1 MKTNTELEWTIDLAH
16 KYPGAYTQGAHHVM
30 WAYQNTKDKYNSNNI
45 VFRDI
50 MWEKNY
56 NDIDIFLRQCEVV
69 EFEVINTSTELMDV
83 VYYFSQNGWKIVGT
97 KLIPNKSKDWF
108 TEKVIQHK
116 AITFRRK
123 K

>member
-1 MKTNTELEWTIDLAH
+1 MKTNKILENHIDVAY
-16 KYPGAYTQGAHHVM
+16 KDQDAYTRGAHHVM
-30 WAYQNTKDKYNSNNI
+30 WSYQNTQRNYKSENI
-45 VFRDI
+45 VFREI
-50 MWEKNY
+50 MWSENY
-56 NDIDIFLRQCEVV
+56 DDIDLFLRQCEVV

-97 KLIPNKSKDWF
+97 KLILNKWHDWF
-108 TEKVIQHK
+108 TEKVDKHK